1 MTINELIELLNEYK
15 TKYGDI
21 PVFIQN
27 GDEGGEYYGIRGV
40 EKESTTV
47 SSSKKDDVLIL
58 DGWKEF
64 R

>member
-1 MTINELIELLNEYK
+1 MTISELIELLEEYK

-21 PVFIQN
+21 LVFIQN
-27 GDEGGEYYGIRGV
+27 GDDGGEYYGIRGV

-47 SSSKKDDVLIL
+47 SSSKEDDVLIL
-58 DGWKEF
+58 DGWNVF